1 MGYQMLKDH
10 ADEKLEEANRE
21 IDNISRSQDAE
32 VAKLTAM
39 LQKTGMKA
47 KSLEK
52 TVEQKNKENEELSTI
67 CDDLIAKVGT

>member
-1 MGYQMLKDH
+1 MLRRT
-10 ADEKLEEANRE
+10 E
-21 IDNISRSQDAE
+21 
-32 VAKLTAM
+32 
-39 LQKTGMKA
+39 MKA